1 MRRYTLASS
10 DARGEVDLRDYRDVI
25 EEAIH
30 EIVPSAQV
38 TVEKDCYYVS
48 PTPAKGDAIKIGR
61 LICKSDLNH
70 HCIQLPKLFT
80 SIPVK
85 EDKHEEQQPKHP
97 GGHH

>member
-38 TVEKDCYYVS
+38 AVEKDCYNVS
-48 PTPAKGDAIKIGR
+48 PAPTKGEAIKIGR
-61 LICKSDLNH
+61 LICKSGLNRY
-70 HCIQLPKLFT
+70 CVQIPKLF
-80 SIPVK
+80 SSVEIEEEK
-85 EDKHEEQQPKHP
+85 NDREEQKCN
-97 GGHH
+97 GGHF

>member
-61 LICKSDLNH
+61 LICKSGLNRY
-70 HCIQLPKLFT
+70 CVQIPRLF
-80 SIPVK
+80 SSVEIEEEK
-85 EDKHEEQQPKHP
+85 NDQEEQKCN
-97 GGHH
+97 GGHF